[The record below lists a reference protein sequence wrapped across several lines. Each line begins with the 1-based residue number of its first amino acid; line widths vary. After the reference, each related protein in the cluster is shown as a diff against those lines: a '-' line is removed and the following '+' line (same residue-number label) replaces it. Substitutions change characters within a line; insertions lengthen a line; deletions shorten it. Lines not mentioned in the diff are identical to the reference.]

1 MFSKRQSKPV
11 TVSLVAITLGTLC
24 VATAAVGAAVS
35 ITHGKLNPIWKDG
48 TIHQCLN
55 NKTLVTR
62 TLPRGKRCES
72 HETAFTFD
80 QAGRR
85 GEVGAAGLSASS
97 FADDHA
103 APPTAV
109 PAGDRVVTA
118 KRTTITVSK
127 PGKILVL
134 GATLYGATFNNTS
147 DVIVHYTEVVLIDK
161 TIVPGALPAN
171 PEVQVAPESTDNV
184 AAFTTPPGSL
194 AVGAGKHTVQIAFL
208 TSNSTLNFMTSA
220 TGSLLAVATG

>member
-11 TVSLVAITLGTLC
+11 TVSLVAMTLGVLC
-24 VATAAVGAAVS
+24 VATASAGAAVS
-35 ITHGKLNPIWKDG
+35 LTHDKLNPIWKDG

-55 NKTLVTR
+55 NKTFVTR
-62 TLPRGKRCES
+62 TLPRGRRCES

-85 GEVGAAGLSASS
+85 GEVGPAGLSASS
-97 FADDHA
+97 FTDDHA
-103 APPTAV
+103 APPTTV
-109 PAGDRVVTA
+109 PAGDKVFSA
-118 KRTTITVSK
+118 KKTTITLSK

-147 DVIVHYTEVVLIDK
+147 DVPVNYTEVVLIDD
-161 TIVPGALPAN
+161 TVVPGASPTN
-171 PEVQVAPESTDNV
+171 PELQVAPESTDNV
-184 AAFTTPPGSL
+184 AEFTTPPGSL
-194 AVGAGKHTVQIAFL
+194 AVGAGTHTVQIAFVA
-208 TSNSTLNFMTSA
+208 SGSTLNFMTSA